1 MIPLLFS
8 FLTILRDTLRTRVAL
23 QAEILALRHQ
33 LLVLQRRKQK
43 QRLRLSLADRLLWV
57 WLSRIWPEWRA
68 ALRIVKPETVIA
80 WHRKGF
86 RLYWSWKSRP
96 RKGRPPVSTEVR
108 ELIRRMSVANPGWG
122 APRIHGELGKLGIQ
136 VSETTVAKY
145 MLRHRNPPSQTWR
158 TFLTNHIQDLVSA
171 DFFVVPTATFRLLFV
186 FVILSHDRRRL
197 VHFAVPS
204 HPTAEWTAQQL
215 LQAFPWDTA
224 ARYLLRDR
232 DGNYGKVFRETA
244 AGAGHRRGALC
255 STLALAKCLRGA
267 VDRVDTARMPGSGYR
282 RPPVGSPTSV
292 EFLFCVLRWLAHSSV
307 PRQGRTDSSRYSAA
321 RTRQSAGIARSW
333 RSAPPIRTSRSLTK
347 RSPIVVCFHV
357 AVFRTLRRWATFD
370 PLRSGTR
377 TRVALEVLCDAIGS
391 PLDFVVGTGWEWR
404 LVVRQSDCE
413 STHLGVAT
421 GYQKVI
427 TYSSAGLTAQT
438 RSLFGHSA

>member
-136 VSETTVAKY
+136 VSETTV
-145 MLRHRNPPSQTWR
+145 
-158 TFLTNHIQDLVSA
+158 
-171 DFFVVPTATFRLLFV
+171 VPTKNS
-186 FVILSHDRRRL
+186 IL
-197 VHFAVPS
+197 
-204 HPTAEWTAQQL
+204 T
-215 LQAFPWDTA
+215 
-224 ARYLLRDR
+224 
-232 DGNYGKVFRETA
+232 ETTSS
-244 AGAGHRRGALC
+244 GH
-255 STLALAKCLRGA
+255 
-267 VDRVDTARMPGSGYR
+267 PGSPNLLMGF
-282 RPPVGSPTSV
+282 RPALGNGI
-292 EFLFCVLRWLAHSSV
+292 VLNASKSLHSE
-307 PRQGRTDSSRYSAA
+307 
-321 RTRQSAGIARSW
+321 
-333 RSAPPIRTSRSLTK
+333 SLT
-347 RSPIVVCFHV
+347 
-357 AVFRTLRRWATFD
+357 
-370 PLRSGTR
+370 SGFI
-377 TRVALEVLCDAIGS
+377 A
-391 PLDFVVGTGWEWR
+391 
-404 LVVRQSDCE
+404 
-413 STHLGVAT
+413 
-421 GYQKVI
+421 
-427 TYSSAGLTAQT
+427 
-438 RSLFGHSA
+438 